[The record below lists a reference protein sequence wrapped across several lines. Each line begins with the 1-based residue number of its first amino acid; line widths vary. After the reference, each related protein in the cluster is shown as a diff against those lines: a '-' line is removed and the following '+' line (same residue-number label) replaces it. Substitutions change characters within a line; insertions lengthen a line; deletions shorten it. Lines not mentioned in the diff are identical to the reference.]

1 MEDDLK
7 TAHSMKEGASL
18 KFGLTIKYKK
28 QKMNWRNNGH
38 LTFFDLETTGMS
50 PTKNRIIEIGAVRIE
65 NDGTETYFNSLVNP
79 GVHVPDD
86 VVSVHGISDQML
98 IGAPPFSEVGKA
110 FLRFA
115 SDSVLIAHNALFDLA
130 FLQESLKRDSLGIWD
145 GKTIDSLKLSKK
157 VVPGLASYS
166 LAYLEK
172 YFGLDEEKNIKHRA
186 LSDAKTLMK
195 IFSILANIPTPKG

>member
-18 KFGLTIKYKK
+18 KLGLKIKYKK

-195 IFSILANIPTPKG
+195 IFSILANIPPPKG